1 MRTLTDSELAV
12 AGGATLAINAATAGV
27 AGLAVGAPAAVTA
40 NPGRRLP
47 SAQAPA
53 SPSEREPLV
62 LPRLPPG
69 SLHPSF
75 LHSPK
80 VSASKK
86 GIALGLVAPHQF
98 QLMR

>member
-1 MRTLTDSELAV
+1 MRTLTDSELDAV

-62 LPRLPPG
+62 LPRFSPRR
-69 SLHPSF
+69 LHPSF

-80 VSASKK
+80 VRAGLKK
-86 GIALGLVAPHQF
+86 VLRSDCLLE
-98 QLMR
+98 LMR